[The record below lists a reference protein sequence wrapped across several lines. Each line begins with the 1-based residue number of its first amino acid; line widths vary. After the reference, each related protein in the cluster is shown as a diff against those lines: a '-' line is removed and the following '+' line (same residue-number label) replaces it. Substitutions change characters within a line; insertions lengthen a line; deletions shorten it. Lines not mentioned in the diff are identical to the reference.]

1 MIQYMIKVPML
12 NMKLAVSFI
21 CMCDCMSMFKVAG
34 LSRKVL
40 KKSSFLDKS
49 CANVIV
55 MEVDVKLIVLRVFGC
70 SGCIWD
76 AWNILCGV

>member
-1 MIQYMIKVPML
+1 MIKVPML
-12 NMKLAVSFI
+12 NMKLAVSFV

-55 MEVDVKLIVLRVFGC
+55 MEVDV
-70 SGCIWD
+70 
-76 AWNILCGV
+76 